1 MIFKEAK
8 MNAQEFWNVIG
19 DYNNQTLFIQI
30 VLLAILV
37 LAIVLSYLKKL
48 NWAAKIALGIANIF
62 IGIAFFAM
70 YGTEPIQIFFA
81 MPLFIISGI
90 LFLYEAWKNK
100 DDELNKPSVF
110 QMILLLLYAVYPL
123 VSVAFGATFPQMVT
137 HIMPCPVASLS
148 ITVYSGYKRK
158 NRVLL
163 ALLTVWGFTGIKSIF
178 FNAYEDLILLICG
191 FYGLFVLIKMFQ
203 NGKVEK

>member
-1 MIFKEAK
+1 MS
-8 MNAQEFWNVIG
+8 AQEFWNVIG
-19 DYNNQTLFIQI
+19 NYNNQTLFIQI
-30 VLLAILV
+30 VLLSILV

-48 NWAAKIALGIANIF
+48 NWAAKIALGIANLF
-62 IGIAFFAM
+62 IGIAFFAD

-81 MPLFIISGI
+81 MPLFIVSGI

-110 QMILLLLYAVYPL
+110 QIILLSLYAVYPL
-123 VSVAFGATFPQMVT
+123 FSVAFGATFPQMVT
-137 HIMPCPVASLS
+137 HIMPCPVTSLS
-148 ITVYSGYKRK
+148 IVAYSGYKLK

-163 ALLTVWGFTGIKSIF
+163 ALLTIWGFTEIKSIF
-178 FNAYEDLILLICG
+178 FNVYEDLILLICG

-203 NGKVEK
+203 NGKVKK